1 MMPLTVVEHPVAG
14 HLLTRL
20 REQETVPY
28 DFRALAEQLAGVLA
42 LEASRALPTETIP
55 VRTPLEETSG
65 VRIAIGISA
74 VAVLRAGLGM
84 LDAIARMFP
93 DVTVGTIGIERDE
106 QTAEPRGYYSKL
118 PDLRSR
124 VTMLLDPMLATGGT
138 ACCALRLL
146 QASGAGR
153 MQMLC
158 AVAAPEGVERVLR
171 EFPEVDI
178 FTAAVDR
185 GLDEKRFIRPGL
197 GDFGDRLF
205 GTT

>member
-1 MMPLTVVEHPVAG
+1 MPLTVVDHPVAR

-20 REQETVPY
+20 RNQETEPY

-42 LEASRALPTETIP
+42 LEASRSLPTQDITI
-55 VRTPLEETSG
+55 RTPLEETSG
-65 VRIAIGISA
+65 ERIAVGISA

-93 DVTVGTIGIERDE
+93 DVTVGTIGLERDE
-106 QTAEPRGYYSKL
+106 RTAEPRGYYSKL
-118 PDLRSR
+118 PDLHSR

-138 ACCALRLL
+138 ACYALRLL
-146 QASGAGR
+146 RDSGAER

-171 EFPEVDI
+171 DFPEVEI
-178 FTAAVDR
+178 FTAALDR